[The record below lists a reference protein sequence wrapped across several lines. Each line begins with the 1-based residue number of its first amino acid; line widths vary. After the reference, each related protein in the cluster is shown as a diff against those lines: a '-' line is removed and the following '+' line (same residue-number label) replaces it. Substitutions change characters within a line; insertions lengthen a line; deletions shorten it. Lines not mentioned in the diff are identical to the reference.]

1 MSDRLAT
8 VQRRWRGAKR
18 HMHPSRALAAILS
31 GRAVAGVSLVM
42 CAVLLAG
49 LIVSAI
55 PHRAAAQSTPTPK
68 TGGTLTAAIG
78 SDPVNLDPA
87 LSSAYSTFE
96 ILENVYNQLVGL
108 DENLQ
113 VVPELAESWDI
124 SEDRLSYTFHLRQG
138 VKFHNGREMVADDVV
153 YSLER
158 IRNPET
164 KSGWAYILDPFDKIE
179 AVDQYTVLISTKTVY
194 APILTK
200 LASSGLAI
208 VPKEE
213 VEKGDFDKRAVG
225 TGPFTFVEFVPADH
239 TTLKRNDAYWE
250 PGKPYLDEI
259 IFKPIPDETVKK
271 TNLQTG
277 NVDWVDSVPPQDV
290 KDMMSS
296 SDFVVQTVNA
306 PSYWY
311 LGVNTTRKPLDDKRV
326 RQAISYAVDREEL
339 AALALYDLG
348 VPSQS
353 PIPDGN
359 FWKSE
364 YAPYSRDVDKAKSL
378 LAEAGVGD
386 GFDTEFLVAQ
396 AYPAS
401 VKIAEGAQSELADV
415 GINATIRSLEWSTWL
430 DEEGAGNYDM
440 YICGWIGLV
449 DPDDFFY
456 AQQKTGQIFNFTG
469 YSNPELDK
477 LLDQGRTEID
487 PDKRKAI
494 YDQVQKILI
503 DDLPYI
509 YLMTQGSVNGW
520 QNYVK
525 GYIVRPDSSISF
537 KDTWLDK

>member
-1 MSDRLAT
+1 
-8 VQRRWRGAKR
+8 
-18 HMHPSRALAAILS
+18 
-31 GRAVAGVSLVM
+31 
-42 CAVLLAG
+42 
-49 LIVSAI
+49 
-55 PHRAAAQSTPTPK
+55 
-68 TGGTLTAAIG
+68 
-78 SDPVNLDPA
+78 
-87 LSSAYSTFE
+87 
-96 ILENVYNQLVGL
+96 
-108 DENLQ
+108 
-113 VVPELAESWDI
+113 
-124 SEDRLSYTFHLRQG
+124 
-138 VKFHNGREMVADDVV
+138 
-153 YSLER
+153 
-158 IRNPET
+158 
-164 KSGWAYILDPFDKIE
+164 
-179 AVDQYTVLISTKTVY
+179 
-194 APILTK
+194 
-200 LASSGLAI
+200 

-250 PGKPYLDEI
+250 PDQPYLDEI

-271 TNLQTG
+271 TNLETG

-290 KDMMSS
+290 DAMMSS
-296 SDFVVQTVNA
+296 SDYVVQTVNA
-306 PSYWY
+306 PSYYY

-364 YAPYSRDVDKAKSL
+364 YAPYSRDVDKAKAL

-396 AYPAS
+396 AYDAS

-430 DEEGAGNYDM
+430 DEEGAGNYDI

-456 AQQKTGQIFNFTG
+456 GQQKTGQIFNFTG

-477 LLDQGRTEID
+477 LLDDGRAEVD

-520 QNYVK
+520 QTYVK
-525 GYIVRPDSSISF
+525 GYTVRPDSTISF
-537 KDTWLDK
+537 KTTWLDK